1 MGAMNGN
8 PSMRSSTGAGT
19 VESKLHLHILF
30 CFFVFFSPPI
40 GLTFNFLFCLICVGS
55 SRGTSGRSV
64 GGGSTSHSS
73 EGGSDWTTHDT
84 GPHREMAV
92 DVPDTFVGRTKTP
105 PRYPPPKPAAVVVN
119 NTTSV
124 PVNNNSPGLRKKVVT
139 AQANQVASNGM
150 MKPAPPS
157 RDHLRTEE
165 DGRTFVINHP
175 APSALPSA
183 QVCVSV
189 IAFRLYSI
197 SRFFYLA
204 FFPSPVLT
212 TRTHT
217 TTSIALYFDIQRFPS
232 VSHRISIEFDT
243 APRRSYRTGS
253 TADNN
258 SGEIRGR

>member
-1 MGAMNGN
+1 LLLLSSPSLDQLRWLVTANQFCFFVLFSFSFVRLKSGKPFGSRESVKPGGSQWGSSEPLDQPSSTTSSAMGAMNGN

-30 CFFVFFSPPI
+30 FLLPI
-40 GLTFNFLFCLICVGS
+40 GLTFDFPFCVCVCVGS

-105 PRYPPPKPAAVVVN
+105 PRYPPPKPTAVVAN
-119 NTTSV
+119 NTTSL

-165 DGRTFVINHP
+165 DGRTFVINHSA
-175 APSALPSA
+175 APSALPASA
-183 QVCVSV
+183 QVCVLLHSV
-189 IAFRLYSI
+189 FL
-197 SRFFYLA
+197 FHL
-204 FFPSPVLT
+204 
-212 TRTHT
+212 
-217 TTSIALYFDIQRFPS
+217 
-232 VSHRISIEFDT
+232 
-243 APRRSYRTGS
+243 
-253 TADNN
+253 
-258 SGEIRGR
+258 